1 MVGKLMPPPK
11 IWTKENLNKAKELK
25 KQGLTA
31 RQIGSKLGVS
41 KNSVLGMMYRDK
53 VEGGYIPNGKPQTVT
68 SDNMN
73 KYFRKVGERECMMC
87 KENFSMYSKFDRFC
101 DRCKRTSMYRS
112 A

>member
-1 MVGKLMPPPK
+1 VIAKK
-11 IWTKENLNKAKELK
+11 IWTIENLNKAKKLI

-41 KNSVLGMMYRDK
+41 KNSVLGMLYRDK
-53 VEGGYIPNGKPQTVT
+53 VKRGHVPNGKSQVVKN
-68 SDNMN
+68 DNIH
-73 KYFRKVGERECMMC
+73 KSYFTKKGERNCMMC
-87 KENFSMYSKFDRFC
+87 NNNFDMYSRFDRFC